1 MCKFGIIPEDK
12 FGGEAYIFYLFC
24 TLLAPHS
31 SLGVVLPVMVMYY
44 ETGCSFLIRNG
55 WVLSIASP
63 SLEKCIQ
70 IRIMDLIP
78 DNMASRIKGKIRIHT
93 FLALKPGLR
102 SRP

>member
-1 MCKFGIIPEDK
+1 MFLMCKFGIIPEDK

-63 SLEKCIQ
+63 SLEKMHTNKNYGFNPRQ
-70 IRIMDLIP
+70 H
-78 DNMASRIKGKIRIHT
+78 GK
-93 FLALKPGLR
+93 
-102 SRP
+102 